1 MKRFIALGVLFIC
14 GAVGQSAEPGAP
26 PNRPTPEQLKAA
38 ELVRDLGDSRY
49 KVRDNA
55 ARELK
60 KMGRIAKI
68 ALMEGMKSNDPEIWN
83 RSAQLLP
90 EVLAL
95 DLKARVDAYLADTEG
110 KHKHDLPLQELFE
123 NVAGNG
129 TGKVRAA
136 IGTDLLQGL
145 FNKVSGADPA
155 RKLYADIVRN
165 NASFLEA
172 CELNP
177 KLAGEKYNVRAF
189 ELQQQL
195 FGPWSGGAA
204 RPQLQ
209 ASDLAALF
217 LVGADAEMS
226 KNIPTNNVN
235 PVSNFLWQQ
244 QFQNALK
251 SGEQAPAYRKLFFA
265 WAENRTDVNSVSQ
278 TLSVVQNN
286 NLKEGLDFAVKVM
299 KMKDQQIWSRA
310 QAMTVVGKM
319 GNKDQVAEFE
329 SMFDDKT
336 QVTTIQWNNVQLQTQ
351 INDIAL
357 AMAAQLS
364 GQQPK
369 DYGFDALQTQASLIF
384 AYHYLGFS
392 TDEKREAAYKKWKE
406 WKAAQEKKK

>member
-1 MKRFIALGVLFIC
+1 MKRIIVAGFLLLYWAGNCAADPIAT
-14 GAVGQSAEPGAP
+14 EPNPKSDA
-26 PNRPTPEQLKAA
+26 NKAA
-38 ELVRDLGDSRY
+38 EFVRDLGDARY
-49 KVRDNA
+49 KVRDHA

-60 KMGRIAKI
+60 KMGRTAKA
-68 ALMEGMKSNDPEIWN
+68 ALLEGMKSADPEIWN
-83 RSAQLLP
+83 RCVQLLP

-95 DLKARVDAYLADTEG
+95 DLKARVDAFLADTEG
-110 KHKHDLPLQELFE
+110 KQKHELPLMEHYQK
-123 NVAGNG
+123 VVGND
-129 TGKVRAA
+129 V
-136 IGTDLLQGL
+136 
-145 FNKVSGADPA
+145 PA

-165 NASFLEA
+165 NAAFLEA
-172 CELNP
+172 CEQNP
-177 KLAGEKYNVRAF
+177 RLAGEKYNVRAH

-217 LVGADAEMS
+217 LVGTDAEMS
-226 KNIPTNNVN
+226 KNIPANNVN

-251 SGEQAPAYRKLFFA
+251 NGEQATAYRKLFFG

-319 GNKDQVAEFE
+319 GGKEHVAAFE
-329 SMFDDKT
+329 SMFEDKT

-351 INDIAL
+351 VNDIAL

-369 DYGFDALQTQASLIF
+369 DYGFDALQTQPSLIF

-392 TDEKREAAYKKWKE
+392 TDERRVAAYKKWNE
-406 WKAAQEKKK
+406 WKAAEEKKKK